1 MYLYHVLRLISGKSD
16 GDGDSDID
24 VGVTSPEDDLRNIID
39 DITEA
44 RNDVYGKIDS
54 LNGCVA

>member
-1 MYLYHVLRLISGKSD
+1 MYLYHVLRLISGK

-44 RNDVYGKIDS
+44 RNDVYGKIVPC
-54 LNGCVA
+54 LL